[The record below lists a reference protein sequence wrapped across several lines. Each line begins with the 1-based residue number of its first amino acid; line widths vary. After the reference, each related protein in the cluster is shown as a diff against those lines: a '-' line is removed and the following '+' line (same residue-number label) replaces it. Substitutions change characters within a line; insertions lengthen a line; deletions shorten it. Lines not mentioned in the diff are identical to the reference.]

1 MVLLGFHT
9 LLLLN
14 IRTCTFLSYRLFS
27 YPPDQ
32 VVAHDNVESM
42 VRLLLSVHGHLFTRT
57 VSAYVSPPLGV
68 ALTSQMDAPT
78 FPPLARIHPSSP
90 THPNTFP
97 HFFHLYTP
105 QHARASF

>member
-1 MVLLGFHT
+1 MVLLGFQI

-14 IRTCTFLSYRLFS
+14 ICYWLFS

-32 VVAHDNVESM
+32 AVAHDNVECDSLAM
-42 VRLLLSVHGHLFTRT
+42 VQLLLSVHGHLFTRI
-57 VSAYVSPPLGV
+57 VSAYVSPPLGI
-68 ALTSQMDAPT
+68 ALTSQMDELT
-78 FPPLARIHPSSP
+78 FPPLARIHPSSSP

-105 QHARASF
+105 QHPKASF